1 MKKKNSRIMKNKQ
14 IRKEGK
20 NRKNKSI
27 NIHIYKINK
36 SGAS

>member
-1 MKKKNSRIMKNKQ
+1 MKKKNSRIRKNKQ
-14 IRKEGK
+14 IRKK
-20 NRKNKSI
+20 RTNRKNKSV